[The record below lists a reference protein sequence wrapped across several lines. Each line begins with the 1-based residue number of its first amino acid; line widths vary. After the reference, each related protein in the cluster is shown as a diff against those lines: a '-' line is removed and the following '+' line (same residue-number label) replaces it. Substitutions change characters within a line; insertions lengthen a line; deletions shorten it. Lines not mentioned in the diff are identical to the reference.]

1 MPNIETITIGGT
13 DYNIVDNNSGY
24 TSFDYSSTLETGVTI
39 GVMNFNGITYTIYAP
54 ISEDTSTLSVAVN
67 NDELRFLHVQLS

>member
-24 TSFDYSSTLETGVTI
+24 TSFDYSPALNSGVTVGI
-39 GVMNFNGITYTIYAP
+39 MNFNGITYTVYAP
-54 ISEDTSTLSVAVN
+54 VAQDTSTLNVN
-67 NDELRFLHVQLS
+67 VNDNSLVFTHPIFS